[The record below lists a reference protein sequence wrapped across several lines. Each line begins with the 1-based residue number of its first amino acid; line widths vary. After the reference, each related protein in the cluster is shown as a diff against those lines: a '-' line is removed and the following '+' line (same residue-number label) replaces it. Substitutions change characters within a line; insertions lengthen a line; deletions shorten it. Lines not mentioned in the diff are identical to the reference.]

1 MTVSAIVARAANGV
15 IGHDGGIPWYLPADL
30 QFFKRTTLGHA
41 VIMGRK
47 CFESIGRPLPKRTN
61 IIVSRNPF
69 YVVSGCIVVHSI
81 EEALALSEAQGET
94 EAMIIGGAEIY
105 RLAKPWCQ
113 KLYLTEVACQPEG
126 DVLFEWDGLEDW
138 VETWR
143 EHHEANEKNEFAYT
157 FRTLERGSVNS
168 F

>member
-15 IGHDGGIPWYLPADL
+15 IGHEGGIPWYLPADL

-61 IIVSRNPF
+61 IIITRNPF

-81 EEALALSEAQGET
+81 AEALEFCEAEGET
-94 EAMIIGGAEIY
+94 EAMIIGGADIY

-113 KLYLTEVACQPEG
+113 KLYLTEVECTPTG
-126 DVLFEWDGLEDW
+126 DTFFEWEDLEHW
-138 VETWR
+138 TETWA
-143 EHHEANEKNEFAYT
+143 EHHAADEKNEFGYT
-157 FRTLERGSVNS
+157 FKSFERQEK
-168 F
+168 